1 MSTGH
6 SGTAP
11 SFSRSVFLWC
21 LWLLITW
28 TVAIFLLG
36 FLAKLMP
43 LVLLFVF
50 TAPVALL
57 ALIAAVVA
65 WVRWKAGPRGWLA
78 LGGLLFCPLLV
89 ASMLL
94 THWPMKLSFAL
105 SKPALNRLADAVAA
119 HRAPALPKRAGAYV
133 IHAVE
138 TRPMAEGTNG
148 LTVCLWMLPL
158 ERQHVGFVRSP
169 AGVTPEF
176 NPWTHSRMDVHWH
189 YFGED

>member
-1 MSTGH
+1 MSAGH

-11 SFSRSVFLWC
+11 SSSRSVFLWC
-21 LWLLITW
+21 LWFLIAW
-28 TVAIFLLG
+28 TLAIFLTG

-43 LVLLFVF
+43 MLLLVVF
-50 TAPVALL
+50 TLPVALL
-57 ALIAAVVA
+57 ALVAAVVSWA
-65 WVRWKAGPRGWLA
+65 RWKERPRRWLA
-78 LGGLLFCPLLV
+78 LAGLLFCPLL
-89 ASMLL
+89 AGNMLL
-94 THWPMKLSFAL
+94 TNWPMKLSFAL
-105 SKPALNRLADAVAA
+105 SKPALDHLADAVAA
-119 HRAPALPKRAGAYV
+119 QRAPALPRRAGAYV

-138 TRPMAEGTNG
+138 TRPVADDTNG

-176 NPWTHSRMDVHWH
+176 NPWTRSRMDAQWH

>member
-1 MSTGH
+1 MSTEH
-6 SGTAP
+6 SAP
-11 SFSRSVFLWC
+11 GSAFSRSVFLWC
-21 LWLLITW
+21 LWFLITW
-28 TVAIFLLG
+28 TVATFLMG

-43 LVLLFVF
+43 LVLLFGF
-50 TAPVALL
+50 TAPVAFL
-57 ALIAAVVA
+57 ALVAAVVGWA
-65 WVRWKAGPRGWLA
+65 RWKVRPRRWLA
-78 LGGLLFCPLLV
+78 LVGLLICPLLV
-89 ASMLL
+89 TTMLF

-105 SKPALNRLADAVAA
+105 SKPALDRMADAVAA

-138 TRPMAEGTNG
+138 TRPVAEGANG

-169 AGVTPEF
+169 AGVTPKF
-176 NPWTHSRMDVHWH
+176 NPWTHSRMDVNWH

>member
-1 MSTGH
+1 MRTK
-6 SGTAP
+6 TDA

-21 LWLLITW
+21 VWLLIAW
-28 TVAIFLLG
+28 TVALFLLG

-43 LVLLFVF
+43 LFLLAVF
-50 TAPVALL
+50 TTPIALVTLVAG
-57 ALIAAVVA
+57 IVA
-65 WVRWKAGPRGWLA
+65 WTRWKDTPHRWLT
-78 LGGLLFCPLLV
+78 LGGLLCCPVLAATIV
-89 ASMLL
+89 F
-94 THWPMKLSFAL
+94 TNWPMKLSFAL
-105 SKPALNRLADAVAA
+105 SKPALDRFADAVAE
-119 HRAPALPKRAGAYV
+119 HRSPTLPKRVGAYV

-138 TRPMAEGTNG
+138 TRPVTQGTNG
-148 LTVCLWMLPL
+148 LTVCLWMLPR

>member
-1 MSTGH
+1 MSTQH
-6 SGTAP
+6 FGTAP
-11 SFSRSVFLWC
+11 SLSRSVFLWC
-21 LWLLITW
+21 LWFLIAW
-28 TVAIFLLG
+28 TLAIFLTG

-43 LVLLFVF
+43 MVLLLAF
-50 TAPVALL
+50 TAPITLVALVT
-57 ALIAAVVA
+57 AIVA
-65 WVRWKAGPRGWLA
+65 WTCWKARPRRWLA

-89 ASMLL
+89 ATMLL
-94 THWPMKLSFAL
+94 SHWPMKLSFAL

-138 TRPMAEGTNG
+138 TRPLPEGANG
-148 LTVCLWMLPL
+148 LTVCLWMLPV

-176 NPWTHSRMDVHWH
+176 NPWTHRRMDAYWH